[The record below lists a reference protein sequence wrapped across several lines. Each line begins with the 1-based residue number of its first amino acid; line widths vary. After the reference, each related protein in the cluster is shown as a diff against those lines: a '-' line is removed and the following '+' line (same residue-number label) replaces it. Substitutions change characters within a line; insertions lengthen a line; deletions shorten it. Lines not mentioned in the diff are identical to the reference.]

1 MHTNFFLQ
9 VLTITLILFLQSLL
23 SSPPFTF
30 AQSCRTSDECIGVT
44 LSTGL
49 TCPGG
54 GALSNVASTYNRCDC
69 IGGICVKQPD
79 GLRGDLIRPG
89 SLGTIASRLYLILII
104 PIGTVGFLFFLVSG
118 YQFLMSKGDP
128 KALEAAKARLTY
140 AVLGLIIIF
149 MAGAITNLIFNRFEL
164 FRPIE

>member
-1 MHTNFFLQ
+1 MAMHTNFFLQ

-30 AQSCRTSDECIGVT
+30 AQSCRTSEQCIGVT
-44 LSTGL
+44 LSDGL
-49 TCPGG
+49 TCPAIG
-54 GALSNVASTYNRCDC
+54 STYNPCDC

-149 MAGAITNLIFNRFEL
+149 MAGAITNLIFNRLDL